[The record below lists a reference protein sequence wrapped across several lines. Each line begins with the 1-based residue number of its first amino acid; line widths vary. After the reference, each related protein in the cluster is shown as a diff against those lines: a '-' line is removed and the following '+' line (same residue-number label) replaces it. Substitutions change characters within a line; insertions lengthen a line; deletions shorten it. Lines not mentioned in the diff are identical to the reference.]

1 MQDGLPSYNDNS
13 EKRISYLETTPTT
26 LNQPIIRTNYTE
38 SESTLLP
45 AFDDIQKDPQKQN
58 IELFASLGLIQ

>member
-1 MQDGLPSYNDNS
+1 MQDGLPSRNEDS
-13 EKRISYLETTPTT
+13 KKRISYQELNSNK
-26 LNQPIIRTNYTE
+26 LNQPIIRSNYTE